1 MFETI
6 LAQYMFDA
14 YIAAMF
20 KVFFPPIL
28 PQYRPNT
35 VLKFNLIIR
44 QYDESTNIAYIL

>member
-14 YIAAMF
+14 YSAAMF
-20 KVFFPPIL
+20 KILFPPIL

-44 QYDESTNIAYIL
+44 QYDEPKNITYVL

>member
-20 KVFFPPIL
+20 KIRFPPIL
-28 PQYRPNT
+28 PQYCPNI

-44 QYDESTNIAYIL
+44 QYDKSTNIAYVL